1 MTLKS
6 PPFIISLFQSIT
18 CASPHSVVN
27 FLVKVMNNFS
37 LTKLVNHH
45 FNQFSRSVVSDSLQ
59 PHGLQHAR
67 FLLSITS
74 THSLLNLMSIKSVM
88 PSNHVIFCHLHLL
101 LPSNFPSIRVF
112 SNDSA
117 LYIMWPKDWSFSF
130 SISLSHEYSG
140 LVSFWIGWFDLL
152 SVQGTLKSL
161 LQHHSSKASILTHSA
176 FFICQLSHS
185 FMTILDGPLSA
196 AK

>member
-1 MTLKS
+1 MTLKF

-59 PHGLQHAR
+59 PHGLQHSR

-130 SISLSHEYSG
+130 SISLSNEYSG
-140 LVSFWIGWFDLL
+140 LISFRIEWFDLL
-152 SVQGTLKSL
+152 TFQGTLKSL
-161 LQHHSSKASILTHSA
+161 FQHHSSKASFLQDSA
-176 FFICQLSHS
+176 FFMVQSHLC
-185 FMTILDGPLSA
+185 T
-196 AK
+196 